1 MDRFKVSK
9 RAGSRNVTLL
19 TSPKNPVSHYFIQ
32 SAEAPMLSLLRR
44 RPSSSTRASF
54 FLPQQSAPQR
64 HHHRHPRGPLIIRCV
79 GSSPKKKMPGRTT
92 QQRTMSPRGI
102 VAREGG
108 ARRHPRKRVG
118 PRDNKASSSSSSSSV
133 VLEPTDRE
141 LRVVAMHQAVPFVG
155 FGIMDNSILILA
167 GEAIDINLGATLG
180 ISTMCAAAIGNI
192 GADLVRAAR
201 GWDGRIPRALLA
213 ARPPLNEIKHR
224 HTHASSFFFRSPSSL
239 LLTPPLPYPY
249 QRTVRSRLRYR
260 FRDVDREGVER
271 TTDIAPRAATHVRTA
286 QSTEREGRRA
296 VRVRGGSHSRL
307 FDRDVPPPVLFG
319 G

>member
-1 MDRFKVSK
+1 MSRSRSIVSI
-9 RAGSRNVTLL
+9 GSRCQTRGKPLV
-19 TSPKNPVSHYFIQ
+19 TSPKNPHSHLFHS

-54 FLPQQSAPQR
+54 FPPQQSAPQR

-92 QQRTMSPRGI
+92 QQQQRSTTSPRRI

-118 PRDNKASSSSSSSSV
+118 PRDNKSSSSSSSSSSV

-201 GWDGRIPRALLA
+201 GMGRPHSSCT
-213 ARPPLNEIKHR
+213 ARCMH
-224 HTHASSFFFRSPSSL
+224 
-239 LLTPPLPYPY
+239 
-249 QRTVRSRLRYR
+249 
-260 FRDVDREGVER
+260 
-271 TTDIAPRAATHVRTA
+271 
-286 QSTEREGRRA
+286 GR
-296 VRVRGGSHSRL
+296 
-307 FDRDVPPPVLFG
+307 P
-319 G
+319 